1 MSGKPSKSPAEE
13 AVVQPKAEP
22 DRKAGLKN
30 LISMISD
37 EQAESILSCY
47 NPNLL
52 RRIFGDGELMR
63 TAECFLRNSLNI
75 SAAARNIYM
84 HRNTMMYRLDK
95 IERLIGLDIRTFDD
109 ALTFDILHKL
119 YMRKLRSEN

>member
-1 MSGKPSKSPAEE
+1 MSAKSTKTSAEE
-13 AVVQPKAEP
+13 VVQPAAEEE
-22 DRKAGLKN
+22 REAGLKN

-37 EQAESILSCY
+37 EQAEGILSLY
-47 NPNLL
+47 NPNIL
-52 RRIFGDGELMR
+52 RKVFGDGELMR
-63 TAECFLRNSLNI
+63 TADCFLRNSLNI

-95 IERLIGLDIRTFDD
+95 IERLTGLDIRTFDD

-119 YMRKLRSEN
+119 YERKLRSGK